1 MQIRERDDEGAAVGE
16 ESQEFLTT
24 QLITYLGNKRAL
36 LAFIGEGL
44 EIVKRRL
51 NKGRVTSFDV
61 FSGSGIV
68 SRFLKKYSEHLVVND
83 LEGYSEIINRCYL
96 TNRSEFDQELFD
108 HWFAH
113 LSSHLEGELVADG
126 FINELYAPKQMGAI
140 GAGERCFFTPRNAR
154 YLDTALPLIQEMPE
168 ELHPFFIAPLL
179 SEASIH
185 ANTAGVFKGFYKN
198 RHTGL
203 GQFGGTNQDA
213 LARILGDITI
223 QRPVLSR
230 FDSVVEIFRCDA
242 NAIVGDV
249 EEVDV
254 AHIDPPYN
262 QHPYGSNY
270 FMLNL
275 IAQYRRPE
283 ETSVVSGIPKDW
295 NRSPYNKP
303 HAAHA
308 ALQELIETIKAKFLL
323 ISFNSE
329 GFIRL
334 EEMLSLLSSVGKT
347 QVLETT
353 YNTFRGSR
361 NLANRNIHVKEYLYL
376 VEKF

>member
-1 MQIRERDDEGAAVGE
+1 MEGGERDEVMDAMTE
-16 ESQEFLTT
+16 ESQDFLTQ
-24 QLITYLGNKRAL
+24 QLITYIGNKRAL
-36 LAFIGEGL
+36 LGFIGEGL

-51 NKGRVTSFDV
+51 DKGRVHSFDV

-68 SRFLKKYSEHLVVND
+68 SRFLKKYSERLVVND
-83 LEGYSEIINRCYL
+83 LEAYAEVINSCYL
-96 TNRSEFDQELFD
+96 TNRSEFDEALFT
-108 HWFAH
+108 HWFEY
-113 LSSHLEGELVADG
+113 LSAHLEGELVADG
-126 FINELYAPKQMGAI
+126 FINELYAPKEMAAI

-154 YLDTALPLIQEMPE
+154 YLDTALRLVEDVPQGLR
-168 ELHPFFIAPLL
+168 HFFIAPLL

-198 RHTGL
+198 RRTGL

-213 LARILGDITI
+213 LVRILGDITI

-230 FDSVVEIFRCDA
+230 FDSAVEIYRGDS
-242 NAIVGDV
+242 NAIVREV

-254 AHIDPPYN
+254 AYIDPPYN

-275 IAQYRRPE
+275 IAEYRRPE
-283 ETSVVSGIPKDW
+283 ETSAVSGIPKDW
-295 NRSPYNKP
+295 NRSSYNKP
-303 HAAHA
+303 QAAYD
-308 ALQELIETIKAKFLL
+308 ALEELIEMIKAKFLL

-329 GFIRL
+329 GFISL
-334 EEMLSLLSSVGKT
+334 DEMLTLLSSIGKT
-347 QVLETT
+347 QVLETR

-376 VEKF
+376 VERS